1 MDEKPRSL
9 DVFLKPIR
17 EQLAQIRPIDAS
29 NATQAVFRIQS
40 RHANPG
46 QIEKVKHALP
56 GEVQAI
62 WIKVTPDTQVEVERA
77 ITRVTMPRRA
87 AGAPEGG
94 PLACGTRGN
103 RSPRPSRSGPCRRSD
118 DPAADQ
124 ATATGLMEVDMRVA
138 EVMTRDVRLIEPN
151 QTIRDAARLMAE
163 MDAGIMPV
171 RDGDRLVGMITDR
184 DIAVRA
190 VAQGRGP
197 DTAVREVMT
206 DEVKYCYEGDD
217 TNDVARNMADIQ
229 VRRLPVL
236 TREKRLVGIIS
247 LGDMAMSDG
256 AAPAGEAVAGISQPG
271 GQHSQ
276 TGGPR
281 T

>member
-1 MDEKPRSL
+1 
-9 DVFLKPIR
+9 
-17 EQLAQIRPIDAS
+17 
-29 NATQAVFRIQS
+29 
-40 RHANPG
+40 
-46 QIEKVKHALP
+46 
-56 GEVQAI
+56 
-62 WIKVTPDTQVEVERA
+62 
-77 ITRVTMPRRA
+77 
-87 AGAPEGG
+87 
-94 PLACGTRGN
+94 
-103 RSPRPSRSGPCRRSD
+103 
-118 DPAADQ
+118 
-124 ATATGLMEVDMRVA
+124 MRVA
-138 EVMTRDVRLIEPN
+138 EVMTQDVRLIEPN

-171 RDGDRLVGMITDR
+171 REGDRLVGMITDR

-206 DEVKYCYEGDD
+206 DEVKYCYEDDD

-247 LGDMAMSDG
+247 LGDMAVSDEAG
-256 AAPAGEAVAGISQPG
+256 KAGEAVAGISQPG

-281 T
+281 P

>member
-1 MDEKPRSL
+1 
-9 DVFLKPIR
+9 
-17 EQLAQIRPIDAS
+17 
-29 NATQAVFRIQS
+29 
-40 RHANPG
+40 
-46 QIEKVKHALP
+46 
-56 GEVQAI
+56 
-62 WIKVTPDTQVEVERA
+62 
-77 ITRVTMPRRA
+77 
-87 AGAPEGG
+87 
-94 PLACGTRGN
+94 
-103 RSPRPSRSGPCRRSD
+103 
-118 DPAADQ
+118 
-124 ATATGLMEVDMRVA
+124 MRVA

-171 RDGDRLVGMITDR
+171 REGDRLVGMITDR

-206 DEVKYCYEGDD
+206 DEVKYCYEDDD

-247 LGDMAMSDG
+247 LGDMAVSDEAG
-256 AAPAGEAVAGISQPG
+256 KAGEAVAGISQPG

-281 T
+281 H

>member
-1 MDEKPRSL
+1 
-9 DVFLKPIR
+9 
-17 EQLAQIRPIDAS
+17 
-29 NATQAVFRIQS
+29 
-40 RHANPG
+40 
-46 QIEKVKHALP
+46 
-56 GEVQAI
+56 
-62 WIKVTPDTQVEVERA
+62 
-77 ITRVTMPRRA
+77 
-87 AGAPEGG
+87 
-94 PLACGTRGN
+94 
-103 RSPRPSRSGPCRRSD
+103 
-118 DPAADQ
+118 
-124 ATATGLMEVDMRVA
+124 MRVA

-171 RDGDRLVGMITDR
+171 REGDRLVGMITDR

-206 DEVKYCYEGDD
+206 DEVKYCYEDDD

-247 LGDMAMSDG
+247 LGDMAVSDE
-256 AAPAGEAVAGISQPG
+256 AGEAVAGISQPG

-281 T
+281 N